1 MAAGRRTIYR
11 VEDLTAV
18 SELSEE
24 EALNV
29 IERLMPKERVAR
41 QRVFGVLLRQL
52 TAQEED

>member
-29 IERLMPKERVAR
+29 IERLTPKERVAR